1 VTTNIEQ
8 IQAAQIER
16 LTCRVRELECGLD
29 ELWSTISVE
38 KHPLLRDDGMV
49 VSGPST
55 PPVGISTPS
64 PIHHDSSVHRDNII
78 NYLGTL
84 NIGPKGDS
92 CFYGATARGEF
103 SLKTSHQK
111 RDVSYFR
118 HTRLSERVLSVP
130 FPEAP
135 PQLIAPDIRQMVY
148 SHLPLFEDARGA
160 CELFLNYS
168 SYMTSSLTREEML
181 HILEAVYQNKG
192 ADPEPTTHHLS
203 LLFIV
208 LALSRLLYGKDNYT
222 VESQDYFVLSRVA
235 LTLDSPVTT
244 TTVTAVQTI
253 VYMAE
258 YLMLSDVHIDPTGCA
273 RAWMYNGIAM
283 KFAHSVFVSTLGLI
297 IVPFINASF
306 QTLEAQDSG

>member
-1 VTTNIEQ
+1 VDYVILNVPCLCRRVCDQLCGRSVTTNIEQ
-8 IQAAQIER
+8 IQATQIER
-16 LTCRVRELECGLD
+16 LTRRVRELERGLD

-38 KHPLLRDDGMV
+38 KHPLLRDDGMM

-55 PPVGISTPS
+55 PPVEISTPS
-64 PIHHDSSVHRDNII
+64 PIHHDSSIHRDNII

-103 SLKTSHQK
+103 SLKTSHQR

-135 PQLIAPDIRQMVY
+135 PELIAPDIRQMVY

-181 HILEAVYQNKG
+181 HILETVYQNKS
-192 ADPEPTTHHLS
+192 APSPFLN
-203 LLFIV
+203 
-208 LALSRLLYGKDNYT
+208 APRLLRFLAG
-222 VESQDYFVLSRVA
+222 E
-235 LTLDSPVTT
+235 
-244 TTVTAVQTI
+244 
-253 VYMAE
+253 
-258 YLMLSDVHIDPTGCA
+258 
-273 RAWMYNGIAM
+273 
-283 KFAHSVFVSTLGLI
+283 
-297 IVPFINASF
+297 
-306 QTLEAQDSG
+306 QTLNLQRIISAFFSSCSPCRDCCMAKTIIQWNRRTISSCLA